1 MTDFIPLD
9 ARLTELNRKLRDRHQ
24 QVNSRVQD
32 GRRDWYKITDQ
43 GGGDSP
49 AEVLIY
55 DEISWFGIA
64 ADEFAADFRNI
75 RASEITVRINSPGG
89 GVFDG
94 IAIANAIRAHP
105 AKVTTQID
113 SLAASIA
120 SVIALA
126 GDRVVMQPY
135 SQFMIHDAMV
145 ALFCGM
151 VGNAGELQEFI
162 DELTHLIDRLN
173 FQSNNIAAVYADKA
187 GGTRDEWRDRM
198 LAETWYTADE
208 AVAAGLADEVL
219 PANRNQD
226 EPETENRVWDL
237 SMFRYA
243 GRDNAPSPAPRKEPV
258 PEVDATAVGPHKTSA
273 REGDWSRSANEKRL
287 PEPVPLSVARR
298 FYAAWDEN
306 RVEDGAIPKS
316 AGNLPHHFVDED
328 GNPGAASINGVHA
341 ALARLNQTHGLSDEE
356 QATVERHLR
365 DHLPADETEDK
376 GGRPAAEPH
385 DEWAAQVAHLTEPA
399 SPSLGD
405 LLANLREGM

>member
-9 ARLTELNRKLRDRHQ
+9 ARLTELNRKLRDRYQ
-24 QVNSRVQD
+24 QVNSRVKD
-32 GRRDWYKITDQ
+32 GRCDWYKITDQ
-43 GGGDSP
+43 GVDGP

-94 IAIANAIRAHP
+94 IAIANAIRSHP

-187 GGTRDEWRDRM
+187 GGTRDEWRERM
-198 LAETWYTADE
+198 LAETWYTAEE
-208 AVAAGLADEVL
+208 AVAAGLADEML
-219 PANRNQD
+219 PPHKDEDDPAPANQQ
-226 EPETENRVWDL
+226 TWDL

-243 GRDNAPSPAPRKEPV
+243 GRENAPGPKASKPAVPEPV
-258 PEVDATAVGPHKTSA
+258 ATAVGPHESSA
-273 REGDWSRSANEKRL
+273 KEGTWDAGANEGRL
-287 PEPVPLSVARR
+287 PSPVPVGTARKI
-298 FYAAWDEN
+298 YGWYDGSQ
-306 RVEDGAIPKS
+306 VEDGKLPKS
-316 AGNLPHHFVDED
+316 ACKLPHHFVGED
-328 GNPGAASINGVHA
+328 GTPGAASINGVRN
-341 ALARLNQTHGLSDEE
+341 ALARLPQTHGVTEAE
-356 QATVERHLR
+356 RGTIERHLR
-365 DHLPADETEDK
+365 GHLPASEKEDKASAAPAASEPAWVDLVAPLLETE
-376 GGRPAAEPH
+376 
-385 DEWAAQVAHLTEPA
+385 
-399 SPSLGD
+399 SPTVGD
-405 LLANLREGM
+405 LLANLREAK